1 MEKKRSSVKELRKEI
16 AHLRELITHDELTGT
31 LNRRGFFESVS
42 GFFNTALLYKRKEK
56 GGKNKKK
63 TRKKY
68 LIKDLSIIFVDLD
81 GVKKVNDI
89 YGHAAGDLIIQTAA
103 RIIKNNIRETDFV
116 ARWGGDEFVIA
127 TIGADE
133 ADAYKIAEKIRVAGK
148 KGKEF
153 SSYEQVRV
161 TFSNGVAELDKNIN
175 SPEELIER
183 ADNAMYEAKN
193 NRGRNCTVM
202 FSKISLNNNKKN
214 VLSSILKFIKKGVGQ
229 ADRSII

>member
-1 MEKKRSSVKELRKEI
+1 MDKQKSSVKELKREI
-16 AHLRELITHDELTGT
+16 ARLKELNTHDELTGT
-31 LNRRGFFESVS
+31 LNRRGFFESVG
-42 GFFNTALLYKRKEK
+42 GFFNTALLYKRK
-56 GGKNKKK
+56 GMNGNGKSRKKA
-63 TRKKY
+63 RKKY

-89 YGHAAGDLIIQTAA
+89 YGHAAGDLIIETAA
-103 RIIKNNIRETDFV
+103 RMIKNNIRETDFV

-127 TIGADE
+127 AVGANE
-133 ADAYKIAEKIRVAGK
+133 AGAYKIAEKIRLAGK

-161 TFSNGVAELDKNIN
+161 TFSNGVAELDKNII
-175 SPEELIER
+175 SPEDLIER

-202 FSKISLNNNKKN
+202 FSKISLDNKKGA
-214 VLSSILKFIKKGVGQ
+214 LAGIFKFIKEKVGQ
-229 ADRSII
+229 ADR